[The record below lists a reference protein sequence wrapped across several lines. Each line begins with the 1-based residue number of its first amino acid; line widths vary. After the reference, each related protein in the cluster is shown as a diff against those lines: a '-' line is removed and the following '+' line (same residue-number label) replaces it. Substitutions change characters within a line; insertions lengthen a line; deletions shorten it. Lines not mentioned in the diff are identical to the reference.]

1 MEHRDLRSTA
11 GYVAASTTAAV
22 HRRDHVHEGETC
34 HPHVIEV
41 VGLGP
46 CAVAVC
52 HDCDVDTGFIDAEQA
67 ADVAAK
73 HRLQTA

>member
-1 MEHRDLRSTA
+1 MKHRGLRDTA
-11 GYVAASTTAAV
+11 VFVAASTAAAA
-22 HRRDHVHEGETC
+22 HRRDHTHEGEAC

-52 HDCDVDTGFIDAEQA
+52 HDCGADTGFIDAERA
-67 ADVAAK
+67 ATIARR